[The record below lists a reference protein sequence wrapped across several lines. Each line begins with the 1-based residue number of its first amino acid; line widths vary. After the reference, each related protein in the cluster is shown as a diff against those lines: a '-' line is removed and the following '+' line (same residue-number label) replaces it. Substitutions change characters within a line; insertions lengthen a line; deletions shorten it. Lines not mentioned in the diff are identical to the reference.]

1 MLNVVMVKAN
11 AGDDD
16 GAVVRIAISVPTEQ
30 VRRRR
35 LRRCRRHSIV
45 LVINKVRSMTFSSVR
60 PPPRQCSSVLDIG
73 YESGKCRY
81 QATEEE
87 AEE

>member
-30 VRRRR
+30 VRRRQ
-35 LRRCRRHSIV
+35 RRHSIV